1 LRTGTE
7 QQQSTALVGD
17 GQAFAP
23 SHKVAGVEGASNAA
37 LPTQQLGHQP
47 MTPGERT
54 LRARAAAYEM
64 HAKHGSRKAAVKGQ
78 AALLAK
84 FERQVDPDGLLTPEE
99 RRRRALH
106 ARRAHMVRLA
116 LASAR
121 SRRAK

>member
-1 LRTGTE
+1 
-7 QQQSTALVGD
+7 
-17 GQAFAP
+17 
-23 SHKVAGVEGASNAA
+23 
-37 LPTQQLGHQP
+37 

-64 HAKHGSRKAAVKGQ
+64 HAKHGSLKAAIKGQ

-84 FERQVDPDGLLTPEE
+84 FERQVDPDGQLTPEE

-106 ARRAHMVRLA
+106 ARRAHMARLA

>member
-1 LRTGTE
+1 M
-7 QQQSTALVGD
+7 
-17 GQAFAP
+17 
-23 SHKVAGVEGASNAA
+23 EGASDAA
-37 LPTQQLGHQP
+37 LPPQQLGYQP

-106 ARRAHMVRLA
+106 ARRAHMARLA

-121 SRRAK
+121 SRRANRGGGRVGR